1 MAASKET
8 IELAKSYLASIK
20 SEFETRSATEHTY
33 RAALKSFME
42 ALGNGITAIN
52 EPKRVSC
59 GAPDFV
65 VKKSDLIIGHI
76 EAKDIGKSLDEAE
89 RSEQLNRYYKSL
101 DNLVLTII

>member
-1 MAASKET
+1 
-8 IELAKSYLASIK
+8 
-20 SEFETRSATEHTY
+20 
-33 RAALKSFME
+33 ME

-89 RSEQLNRYYKSL
+89 RSEQLSRYYKSL
-101 DNLVLTII
+101 DNLVLTDYLEFRWYMKGLPRETATFS